1 MRANRALVCP
11 AALGLVLALTGCG
24 GSGETGSAA
33 ISSAA
38 PTTSLTA
45 SAPATAATSSPS
57 ETATTGA
64 QRLRGLP
71 DFPVVV
77 TPDPTWTSVALDEG
91 TLSFRG
97 PDGVSTISVHA
108 LSSLAATPAGE
119 VPEDVAAFL
128 HQERPDIVVSDV
140 TSVTQSGL
148 PAQRFRITMAEGQ
161 SPRDLWA
168 AIGGSGY
175 KPLATDPMEVV
186 AVRSS
191 KGLVFVWTEWAAD
204 NEESARAWFDA
215 ALPSVTVE

>member
-1 MRANRALVCP
+1 MTARRTP
-11 AALGLVLALTGCG
+11 AGVAALVLAFVLTGCA
-24 GSGETGSAA
+24 GSDDPDPVVGQ
-33 ISSAA
+33 SS
-38 PTTSLTA
+38 TTATRT
-45 SAPATAATSSPS
+45 TAATETSAAT
-57 ETATTGA
+57 ETATATAGPE
-64 QRLRGLP
+64 RLRGLP
-71 DFPVVV
+71 DFPVTV
-77 TPDPTWTSVALDEG
+77 TPDPTWTPVAPDEG

-108 LSSLAATPAGE
+108 LSSLAATPQDE

-128 HQERPDIVVSDV
+128 QQERPDIVVSDV

-168 AIGGSGY
+168 AVGGSGY
-175 KPLATDPMEVV
+175 KPLAEDPMEVV

-191 KGLVFVWTEWAAD
+191 EGLVFVWTEWAAE
-204 NEESARAWFDA
+204 NEEAARAWFDA